1 MKTLYESLLDIDD
14 QIDNLDPIDLI
25 FAAKSEPEFLESQR
39 LYLDT
44 LKSEEISDWDEIKNG
59 ELIILELVFNGSV
72 YGMSI
77 FKKSPTER
85 TRTMTIQFISIPK
98 MNVYKVDNSY
108 INKPQPKGFKTTKTV
123 YYITKKEFDKFKKHI
138 NK

>member
-25 FAAKSEPEFLESQR
+25 FAAKSEPDFLERQR

-44 LKSEEISDWDEIKNG
+44 LKSEEISDWNEIKNG
-59 ELIILELVFNGSV
+59 EFIILELVFNGSI

-85 TRTMTIQFISIPK
+85 TRIMTIQFISIPK

-108 INKPQPKGFKTTKTV
+108 INKLQPKEFKTTKTV
-123 YYITKKEFDKFKKHI
+123 YYITKKEFDKFKKYT